1 MRRCL
6 NFSGTRFLS
15 PALKIKI
22 TQFPNGL
29 RRKLSCQ
36 SNPDN
41 KDTEAAIENVPN
53 NWVSLL
59 TSLNLEKM

>member
-1 MRRCL
+1 MWRCL
-6 NFSGTRFLS
+6 NFSGARFLS

-29 RRKLSCQ
+29 RLKLSFQ

-41 KDTEAAIENVPN
+41 KDTEAAIENVRN
-53 NWVSLL
+53 NWESLL
-59 TSLNLEKM
+59 TRLKM

>member
-41 KDTEAAIENVPN
+41 KDTEAAIENVRN

-59 TSLNLEKM
+59 TRLNLEKM